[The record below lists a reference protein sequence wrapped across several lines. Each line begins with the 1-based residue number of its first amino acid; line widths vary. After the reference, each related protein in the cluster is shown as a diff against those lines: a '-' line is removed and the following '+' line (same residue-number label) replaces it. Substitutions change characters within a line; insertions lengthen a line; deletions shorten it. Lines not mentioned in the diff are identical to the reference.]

1 VAKTPGLELLAPVA
15 LNICCFRHVA
25 PGLSDAVLDAMNDEI
40 VIQLQEQGIAAP
52 STTRLKGRLAIR
64 VNITNHRTARKDLDI
79 LLQEIQRIA
88 VTPEVA
94 AVRDAALKA
103 GN

>member
-1 VAKTPGLELLAPVA
+1 ELMAPVA
-15 LNICCFRHVA
+15 LNICCFRYA
-25 PGLSDAVLDAMNDEI
+25 EPGLGDAVLDAMNDEI

-79 LLQEIQRIA
+79 LLQEVLRISA
-88 VTPEVA
+88 SPEVT
-94 AVRDAALKA
+94 AVRDKALA
-103 GN
+103 GLNG